1 MSLRPNRYRVAI
13 GARIVTTFKST
24 ARQLHSIAL
33 PSTAAGRAAAI
44 DDALDGLARSA
55 LPLLD
60 SIDVALG
67 FPHVHHVVLP
77 WQDAV
82 LTSAERHAYAQAV
95 LADEYGFGPGWE
107 ADWHCTLAQEAFGS
121 ASIASFMR
129 RDVIEDMTAAA
140 RRRRLRLRIVR
151 PLLIETIDA
160 IADVRGRLPN
170 DAVFV
175 ACGTQACEFAF
186 RRDGQ
191 WHRAFSLSRGSQTE
205 AECLLSAALLAQQFP
220 AQIYNRA
227 DGGDDDGSM
236 QRAR

>member
-1 MSLRPNRYRVAI
+1 VSLRPNRYRVAI

-24 ARQLHSIAL
+24 ARPSHSIAL
-33 PSTAAGRAAAI
+33 PSTAAGRTAAI
-44 DDALDGLARSA
+44 DDALAGLPRSA

-77 WQDAV
+77 WQDAI
-82 LTSAERHAYAQAV
+82 LTSAERHVYAQAV
-95 LADEYGFGPGWE
+95 LAEEYGFSPGWE
-107 ADWHCTLAQEAFGS
+107 ANWHCTLAQEAFGS
-121 ASIASFMR
+121 ASIASVMR
-129 RDVIEDMTAAA
+129 RDVIEDVTAAA
-140 RRRRLRLRIVR
+140 RRRRLRFRIVR
-151 PLLIETIDA
+151 PLLIDIIESA
-160 IADVRGRLPN
+160 GRLPD

-186 RRDGQ
+186 RRDAQ
-191 WHRAFSLSRGSQTE
+191 WHRAFSLPRGSQTE

-227 DGGDDDGSM
+227 DIDGSM
-236 QRAR
+236 QHAR